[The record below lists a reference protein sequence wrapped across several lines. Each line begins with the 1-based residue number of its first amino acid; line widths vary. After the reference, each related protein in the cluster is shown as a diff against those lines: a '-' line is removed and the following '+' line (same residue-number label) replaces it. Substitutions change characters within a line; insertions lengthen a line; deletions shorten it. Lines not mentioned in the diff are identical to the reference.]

1 MFLDHV
7 GDAFPQFGDEKKAAN
22 GGETTGERRPVCED
36 C

>member
-7 GDAFPQFGDEKKAAN
+7 GDAFPHGDEKKAAED
-22 GGETTGERRPVCED
+22 GETAGGRRPVCED